1 MADTDSSTT
10 VFLAA
15 VDGSE
20 GAAEAATFAAQRAKA
35 EGATLRLVH
44 VVDWSPYEI
53 IDVAEAAARP
63 GEREKEIATANQEIL
78 EPLVARLS
86 DGIILETEVHHGHAA
101 ETIARIREQ
110 VGEGRVIC
118 GLSGG
123 VDSSVTAALLYQAL
137 GARLSCILVDN
148 GLLRKDEEAAV
159 IAEFS
164 NHFQTDLHVV
174 DAEDQFLGASMVLSE
189 ELKKSGYAEGHLIP
203 DERML
208 WIEGGIP
215 TDIHDKLYGQQT
227 MGPFER
233 YGKVLAKGTFQYGG
247 QYGHLGA
254 YKYQI
259 SLSEIQLL
267 SWYPPE

>member
-1 MADTDSSTT
+1 MSLIILLISGCAIGNSSKGASVNFEQLFSNPSQYNGKEVTIEGF
-10 VFLAA
+10 VFL
-15 VDGSE
+15 G
-20 GAAEAATFAAQRAKA
+20 F
-35 EGATLRLVH
+35 
-44 VVDWSPYEI
+44 
-53 IDVAEAAARP
+53 
-63 GEREKEIATANQEIL
+63 
-78 EPLVARLS
+78 
-86 DGIILETEVHHGHAA
+86 ET
-101 ETIARIREQ
+101 
-110 VGEGRVIC
+110 
-118 GLSGG
+118 
-123 VDSSVTAALLYQAL
+123 
-137 GARLSCILVDN
+137 
-148 GLLRKDEEAAV
+148 
-159 IAEFS
+159 
-164 NHFQTDLHVV
+164 
-174 DAEDQFLGASMVLSE
+174 MVLSE

-203 DERML
+203 GERML